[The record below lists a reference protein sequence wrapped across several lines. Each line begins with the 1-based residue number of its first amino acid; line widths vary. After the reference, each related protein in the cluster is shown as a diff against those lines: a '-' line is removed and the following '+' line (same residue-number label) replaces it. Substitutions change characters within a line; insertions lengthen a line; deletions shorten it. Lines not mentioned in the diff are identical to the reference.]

1 MLRIIIQMHNLYII
15 ILLSLFAI
23 IYILWLIKPIY
34 CKSEPRTHIPVISE
48 DGNENIVWPNISGCE
63 QFVTKFAK
71 RGTLA
76 RRALASYPGSGNTWL
91 RFLIEGAT
99 GIYTGSVYM
108 APGIVEAGHQGE
120 GRPFDD
126 GSTIFKRHIL
136 GIIHLT
142 CRSIIKLLFIKCRP
156 SKKGIL
162 NLKEHFLKSI
172 KGGTT

>member
-1 MLRIIIQMHNLYII
+1 MLRIIIQMYNLYII

-34 CKSEPRTHIPVISE
+34 YIPVIAE

-126 GSTIFKRHIL
+126 GSTIVQKTHLRYYSCDRQ
-136 GIIHLT
+136 IH
-142 CRSIIKLLFIKCRP
+142 
-156 SKKGIL
+156 
-162 NLKEHFLKSI
+162 N
-172 KGGTT
+172 